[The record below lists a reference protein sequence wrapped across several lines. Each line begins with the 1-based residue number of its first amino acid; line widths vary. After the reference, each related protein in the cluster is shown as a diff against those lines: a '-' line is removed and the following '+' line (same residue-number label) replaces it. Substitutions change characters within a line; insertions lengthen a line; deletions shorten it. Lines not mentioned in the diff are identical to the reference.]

1 MKTKRRIFLC
11 CLMTLLM
18 AFVMA
23 VPMSASAAVSETDV
37 VKIGDTGY
45 ATLGDAVA
53 AVPTDGTQTTITF
66 LKDATGG
73 GVQVQ
78 AGQNIIF
85 DFDTHT
91 YTVGAPTVGS
101 TGTET
106 SGFQLLKGS
115 NVTMQNGA
123 LKGSDYQ
130 NLRIMIQNYCDL
142 NIVDMDLDASNAPQ
156 CDYVMSNNHGD
167 VSITG
172 ETNITAAE
180 GKNAFDVYYWPA
192 GGYGDG
198 VSVTVDTTG
207 TISGNIEYGSDGT
220 DKGKESVADNA
231 KLVINDG
238 FIDGNLSTSGLSAN
252 NDTGIE
258 VSGGAFT
265 GDSLAKYVTAEDV
278 VKISA
283 DGGNTI
289 TVLGEENIND
299 VLDEIENPE
308 NVTVTIEK
316 LADDTVL
323 NLPVGITVENGTGDI
338 IEIDGEEL
346 SPGATTTVK
355 DNDPTEEPTTPTNP
369 TNPANPTTNQQG
381 TAATQSDTSP
391 QTGDDFNMGLA
402 FAIMALAGLAAV
414 GTVVVRRITN

>member
-1 MKTKRRIFLC
+1 MPPSKWK
-11 CLMTLLM
+11 
-18 AFVMA
+18 
-23 VPMSASAAVSETDV
+23 
-37 VKIGDTGY
+37 
-45 ATLGDAVA
+45 
-53 AVPTDGTQTTITF
+53 
-66 LKDATGG
+66 
-73 GVQVQ
+73 
-78 AGQNIIF
+78 
-85 DFDTHT
+85 H
-91 YTVGAPTVGS
+91 
-101 TGTET
+101 
-106 SGFQLLKGS
+106 
-115 NVTMQNGA
+115 
-123 LKGSDYQ
+123 
-130 NLRIMIQNYCDL
+130 
-142 NIVDMDLDASNAPQ
+142 
-156 CDYVMSNNHGD
+156 HGD